1 MGSTSEVSDT
11 TIEVKTVKN
20 PDVTVLIR
28 PSTTFTNND
37 SKASLKDLRVGEG
50 VVVNAKEN
58 AWNKLVAVSV
68 RWGAAR
74 R

>member
-28 PSTTFTNND
+28 PSITFTNND